1 MKISLNL
8 GRKVVTIPLAIGSA
22 LLWIFMFSFW
32 IGQGKEPE
40 KEKVLVQTIAKQEVP
55 DKEPEPVKPE
65 AKPEPAAA
73 TPQATA
79 AAAAEQPVAQAQSSK
94 PTVEAKPAAAAA
106 LQAGRK
112 AMESQGAAFM
122 AAGHGLDDLPTIEGG
137 SDSIEAYIQ
146 FSRLAGYKF
155 AVYSPEEKKY
165 LGEIKFGD
173 NPTIVPLKLAQ
184 GFSQR
189 GRLVEHETLVRMARE
204 AAGNDEVLLYALCPN
219 GWTAYLA
226 GKILE
231 AMKICGVSDRREVAA
246 FKADFE
252 VRGSKAVAVFKR
264 LILSSGK
271 EIVINDSEG

>member
-1 MKISLNL
+1 VKISLNF
-8 GRKVVTIPLAIGSA
+8 GRKAVTVPIAFGSA
-22 LLWIFMFSFW
+22 LAWIFMFSFW

-40 KEKVLVQTIAKQEVP
+40 KEKALAQTIAKQEVP
-55 DKEPEPVKPE
+55 AKEPESVKPE

-73 TPQATA
+73 NPQATA
-79 AAAAEQPVAQAQSSK
+79 AAATVQPVAQAS
-94 PTVEAKPAAAAA
+94 KPAAEVKPAAPAA

-112 AMESQGAAFM
+112 AMESQGAAFI

-137 SDSIEAYIQ
+137 SDSIETYIQ

-155 AVYSPEEKKY
+155 AVYSPEGKKY
-165 LGEIKFGD
+165 LGEIKFGE

-189 GRLVEHETLVRMARE
+189 GRLVEHETLVRIARE
-204 AAGNDEVLLYALCPN
+204 TAGNDGVLLYALCPN